1 MSLIIFE
8 RSFSKIRQWPWMFK
22 FTALAKEQD
31 KQLKILHKFTDDVI
45 LQRKEKLE
53 QKLNNKADDSEK
65 NKKMNFLDM
74 LLLSNVEGKPLS
86 NSDIREEVDTFM
98 FEGHDT
104 TTSGISFTFYH
115 LSQNKEVQQ
124 KVFEEVREVFGDDP
138 TSGVTHRQLQEL
150 KYLEMVIKESLRIH
164 PSVPFIGR
172 RLTEDTLISGVT
184 IPEGTNIII
193 PIYAIHHDEDVY
205 PDPEKFDPERF
216 SADAI
221 TGRNPYSYIP
231 FSAGARNCIG
241 QKFAMLEVKSIVSKM
256 IRNYELVPCNDKKIK
271 LQADLILKTVDGV
284 FIKIKP
290 RIYS

>member
-1 MSLIIFE
+1 MSLIVFE
-8 RSFSKIRQWPWMFK
+8 RSFSKLRQWQWMFK
-22 FTALAKEQD
+22 FTALAKEQE

-53 QKLNNKADDSEK
+53 ENLKNKDNSEN

-74 LLLSNVEGKPLS
+74 LLLSHVEGKPLS
-86 NSDIREEVDTFM
+86 NADIREEVDTFM

-115 LSQNKEVQQ
+115 LSQNKEIQQ
-124 KVFEEVREVFGDDP
+124 KVFEEVRDVFGDDP
-138 TSGVTHRQLQEL
+138 TSGVTHRQLQDL
-150 KYLEMVIKESLRIH
+150 KYLEMVIKESMRIH
-164 PSVPFIGR
+164 PPVPIIGR

-184 IPEGTNIII
+184 IPQGTNVLI
-193 PIYAIHHDEDVY
+193 PIYAIHRDTDFWS
-205 PDPEKFDPERF
+205 DPEKFDPERF
-216 SADAI
+216 SPDNMS
-221 TGRNPYSYIP
+221 GRNPYSYIP

-256 IRNYELVPCNDKKIK
+256 IRHYELVKCDKKIK

>member
-22 FTALAKEQD
+22 FTALAKEQE
-31 KQLKILHKFTDDVI
+31 KQIKILHRFTDDVI

-53 QKLNNKADDSEK
+53 QKLNNTADDTEQQ
-65 NKKMNFLDM
+65 KKMNFLDM

-138 TSGVTHRQLQEL
+138 TSGVTHRQLQDL
-150 KYLEMVIKESLRIH
+150 KYLEMVIKESMRIH
-164 PSVPFIGR
+164 PPVPIIGR
-172 RLTEDTLISGVT
+172 RLTEDTMISGVS
-184 IPEGTNIII
+184 IPQGTNIMI
-193 PIYAIHHDEDVY
+193 PIYAIHRDADVY

-216 SADAI
+216 SPDAI

-241 QKFAMLEVKSIVSKM
+241 QKFAMLEVKTIVSKM
-256 IRNYELVPCNDKKIK
+256 IRHYELVRCNDKKIK
-271 LQADLILKTVDGV
+271 LQADLILKTVNGV

>member
-22 FTALAKEQD
+22 FTALAKEQE

-53 QKLNNKADDSEK
+53 EKLKNKDDSEN
-65 NKKMNFLDM
+65 NKKMNFLDI
-74 LLLSNVEGKPLS
+74 LLLSHVEGKPLS

-124 KVFEEVREVFGDDP
+124 KVFEEVRDVFGDDP
-138 TSGVTHRQLQEL
+138 TSGVTHRQLQDL
-150 KYLEMVIKESLRIH
+150 KYLEMVIKESMRIH
-164 PSVPFIGR
+164 PPVPLIGR

-184 IPEGTNIII
+184 IPQGTNIII
-193 PIYAIHHDEDVY
+193 PIYAIHRDADVY

-216 SADAI
+216 SPDNMS
-221 TGRNPYSYIP
+221 GRNPYSYIP

-256 IRNYELVPCNDKKIK
+256 IRHYELVQCDKIIK